1 MIVPAMRLL
10 APLLLLL
17 APGLGLA
24 QATPAQPA
32 TTSLP
37 QATVDKMAEGD
48 RLYLAGDY
56 RSALFAYQDATYLSP
71 RHAPARVRLG
81 RAYLAL
87 RYPEKAV
94 EQAEQAIAD
103 DPEAPDARKL
113 LDEARQAAA
122 TGGGPGV
129 AAPLPGAS
137 SAGSA
142 PARPGP
148 KAYKLT
154 PAPEEPK
161 PASTGPRTFTAPT
174 ASIAAAPA
182 PAPAPAGNP
191 DAAAQHYRIAI
202 GLLQNRDWMGAI
214 NELSFAIRDDP
225 KLAVAYSARGSALFG
240 LGKYGEAAEDYQK
253 AIALDANL
261 GTPIYG
267 FAECHRMLGNDKKA
281 AEAYGRY
288 AKSTAPDVRD
298 DLRATAAKRAQELQ

>member
-1 MIVPAMRLL
+1 MRPL
-10 APLLLLL
+10 ALLLLLL
-17 APGLGLA
+17 APGLGLGLA
-24 QATPAQPA
+24 QATPAQSA
-32 TTSLP
+32 SSLP

-56 RSALFAYQDATYLSP
+56 RNALFAYQDATYLSP

-87 RYPEKAV
+87 RYPEKAI

-122 TGGGPGV
+122 TGGGGV
-129 AAPLPGAS
+129 AAPLPGAA
-137 SAGSA
+137 AGPA
-142 PARPGP
+142 PVRPGP

-161 PASTGPRTFTAPT
+161 PVSTAPRTFTAAT

-182 PAPAPAGNP
+182 PAPTPSRDP
-191 DAAAQHYRIAI
+191 EVAAEHYRTAI
-202 GLLQNRDWMGAI
+202 GLLQNRDWMGAF
-214 NELSFAIRDDP
+214 NELSIAIHHDP

-240 LGKYGEAAEDYQK
+240 LGKYAEAADDYQSAVK
-253 AIALDANL
+253 LDANL
-261 GTPIYG
+261 GTPLFG
-267 FAECHRMLGNDKKA
+267 LAECHRMLGDGKKA
-281 AEAYGRY
+281 AEAYGLY
-288 AKSTAPDVRD
+288 ARSTAPDVRE
-298 DLRATAAKRAQELQ
+298 DLRATAAKRAQELK

>member
-1 MIVPAMRLL
+1 MRPLALLLVLL
-10 APLLLLL
+10 APC
-17 APGLGLA
+17 LGLA
-24 QATPAQPA
+24 QATPARAAPS
-32 TTSLP
+32 SLP

-56 RSALFAYQDATYLSP
+56 RNALFAYQDATYLSP
-71 RHAPARVRLG
+71 RYAPARVRVG

-122 TGGGPGV
+122 TGGGPGM

-137 SAGSA
+137 AGA
-142 PARPGP
+142 TPVRPGP

-161 PASTGPRTFTAPT
+161 PASTGPRTITAAT
-174 ASIAAAPA
+174 ASIAPA
-182 PAPAPAGNP
+182 PAPGPASDP
-191 DAAAQHYRIAI
+191 EAAAQHYRTAI
-202 GLLQNRDWMGAI
+202 GLLQNRDWAAAAT
-214 NELSFAIRDDP
+214 ELTAAIRDDP

-240 LGKYGEAAEDYQK
+240 LGKYAEAADDYQK
-253 AIALDANL
+253 AATLDVNL
-261 GTPIYG
+261 GTPLFG
-267 FAECHRMLGNDKKA
+267 LAECYRMLGDGHRA
-281 AEAYGRY
+281 AKAYGEY
-288 AKSTAPDVRD
+288 ARSSAPDVRD
-298 DLRATAAKRAQELQ
+298 DLRATALKRAQEMK

>member
-1 MIVPAMRLL
+1 MRPL

-24 QATPAQPA
+24 QATSPQPVQA
-32 TTSLP
+32 APSSLT
-37 QATVDKMAEGD
+37 QAAVDKMAEGD

-56 RSALFAYQDATYLSP
+56 RNALFAYQDAAYLSP

-87 RYPEKAV
+87 RYPDKAV
-94 EQAEQAIAD
+94 EQAELALAD

-113 LDEARQAAA
+113 LDEARQAVA
-122 TGGGPGV
+122 TGGVPGA
-129 AAPLPGAS
+129 AAPPAATVS
-137 SAGSA
+137 PT

-154 PAPEEPK
+154 P
-161 PASTGPRTFTAPT
+161 T
-174 ASIAAAPA
+174 ASLPAAPA
-182 PAPAPAGNP
+182 AASAPAGDP
-191 DAAAQHYRIAI
+191 EAAAQHYRTAI
-202 GLLQNRDWMGAI
+202 GLLQNRDWSGAAS
-214 NELSFAIRDDP
+214 ELTAAIRDDP

-240 LGKYGEAAEDYQK
+240 LGRYADAAEDYQK
-253 AIALDANL
+253 AVALDANL
-261 GTPIYG
+261 GTPLFG
-267 FAECHRMLGNDKKA
+267 LAECHRMLGDGKKA

-298 DLRATAAKRAQELQ
+298 DLRATAAKRAQELK